1 MNQAKNVRL
10 LIVIAALG
18 YFVDVYDLIL
28 FIIVRQPSLQA
39 LGYEGV
45 ELTQKGIYLL
55 NLQMLGMLIGGIV
68 WGILGDKKGRLSVL
82 FGTIL
87 LYSVA
92 NIANG
97 MINNIEQ
104 YYVLRFIAGFG
115 LAGELGIGITLI
127 AEVMKKEHRGIGT
140 TIVSG
145 IGIAGAVVG
154 FLVADRFDWRVA
166 YYVGGAMG
174 LLLLLLR
181 VSVAESG
188 MFHNAKSSEVK
199 RGSFAQF
206 LSVRA
211 NFVKYVRCIF
221 VGIPVWFTIGI
232 LVTLATEF
240 AEALGVVG
248 EVLGSKAVMYHYIGA
263 SAGAFLTGFVS
274 QQLRS
279 RKKALLIALS
289 SLSVMLCVL
298 LLSQG
303 VSNTTFYWLLLIVGL
318 PNGYWSVF
326 MASASEQFGTNIRAT
341 VTTSAPNFVRG
352 MVVVLST
359 LFSYLSNEVGMG
371 FVGAASLI
379 GAAVM
384 ALAIFSTLKTQD
396 TFHKDLDYIEG

>member
-1 MNQAKNVRL
+1 MNHTKNVRL

-39 LGYEGV
+39 LGYSGA
-45 ELTQKGIYLL
+45 ELTQKGINLL

-87 LYSVA
+87 LYSLA
-92 NIANG
+92 NLANG
-97 MINNIEQ
+97 MITNIEQ
-104 YYVLRFIAGFG
+104 YYLLRFIAGFG

-154 FLVADRFDWRVA
+154 FLVADKFDWRVA
-166 YYVGGAMG
+166 YYVGGGMG

-188 MFHNAKSSEVK
+188 MFHKAKTSEVK
-199 RGSFAQF
+199 RGGFFAF
-206 LSVRA
+206 LTVRA
-211 NFVKYVRCIF
+211 NFIKYIRCIF

-240 AEALGVVG
+240 AEALGVQGV
-248 EVLGSKAVMYHYIGA
+248 VLGSKAVMYHYIGA
-263 SAGAFLTGFVS
+263 SAGAFLTGFIS
-274 QQLRS
+274 QKLRS
-279 RKKALLIALS
+279 RKKALLMALTG
-289 SLSVMLCVL
+289 LSMMLCVL
-298 LLSQG
+298 LLSKG

-352 MVVVLST
+352 AVVILT
-359 LFSYLSNEVGMG
+359 TIFGYLSNDAGMG
-371 FVGAASLI
+371 FVAAASLI
-379 GAAVM
+379 GTVVL
-384 ALAIFSTLKTQD
+384 ALAIFSTIKTQD
-396 TFHKDLDYIEG
+396 TFDKDLDYIEG

>member
-1 MNQAKNVRL
+1 MNHTKNVRL

-39 LGYEGV
+39 LGYSGA
-45 ELTQKGIYLL
+45 ELTQKGINLL

-87 LYSVA
+87 LYSLA
-92 NIANG
+92 NLANG

-104 YYVLRFIAGFG
+104 YYALRFIAGFG

-154 FLVADRFDWRVA
+154 FLVADKFDWRVA
-166 YYVGGAMG
+166 YYVGGGMG

-188 MFHNAKSSEVK
+188 MFHKAKTSEVK
-199 RGSFAQF
+199 RGGFFEF
-206 LSVRA
+206 LTIRA
-211 NFVKYVRCIF
+211 NFIKYIRCIF

-248 EVLGSKAVMYHYIGA
+248 KVVGSKAVMFHYIGA
-263 SAGAFLTGFVS
+263 SAGAFLTGFIS
-274 QQLRS
+274 QRLRS
-279 RKKALLIALS
+279 RKKALLLALTG
-289 SLSVMLCVL
+289 LAIMLGVL
-298 LLSQG
+298 LFSSG

-352 MVVVLST
+352 AVVILT
-359 LFSYLSNEVGMG
+359 TIFGYLSNDAGMG
-371 FVGAASLI
+371 FVAAASLI
-379 GAAVM
+379 GAVVL
-384 ALAIFSTLKTQD
+384 ALAIFSTIKTQD
-396 TFHKDLDYIEG
+396 TFDKDLDYIEG

>member
-1 MNQAKNVRL
+1 MNHTKNVRL

-39 LGYEGV
+39 LGFSGA
-45 ELTQKGIYLL
+45 ELTQKGITLL

-87 LYSVA
+87 LYSLA
-92 NIANG
+92 NLANG
-97 MINNIEQ
+97 MITNIGQ

-154 FLVADRFDWRVA
+154 FLVADKFDWRVA
-166 YYVGGAMG
+166 YYVGGGMG

-199 RGSFAQF
+199 RGSFFDF
-206 LSVRA
+206 LAVRA
-211 NFVKYVRCIF
+211 NFIKYIRCIF

-240 AEALGVVG
+240 AEALGVQGIVT
-248 EVLGSKAVMYHYIGA
+248 GSKAVMYHYIGA
-263 SAGAFLTGFVS
+263 SAGAFLTGFIS
-274 QQLRS
+274 QRLRS

-289 SLSVMLCVL
+289 GLSIMLCVL
-298 LLSQG
+298 MMSKG

-352 MVVVLST
+352 AVVLLT
-359 LFSYLSNEVGMG
+359 TIFGYLNNEAGMG

-379 GAAVM
+379 GAVVM
-384 ALAIFSTLKTQD
+384 ALAIFSTINTQD

>member
-1 MNQAKNVRL
+1 MNHTKNVRL

-39 LGYEGV
+39 LGYSGA
-45 ELTQKGIYLL
+45 ELTQKGINLL

-87 LYSVA
+87 LYSLA
-92 NIANG
+92 NLANG

-104 YYVLRFIAGFG
+104 YYALRFIAGFG

-154 FLVADRFDWRVA
+154 FLVADKFDWRVA
-166 YYVGGAMG
+166 YYVGGGMG

-188 MFHNAKSSEVK
+188 MFHKAKTSEVK
-199 RGSFAQF
+199 RGGFFEF
-206 LSVRA
+206 LTIRA
-211 NFVKYVRCIF
+211 NFIKYIRCIF

-248 EVLGSKAVMYHYIGA
+248 KVVGSKAVMYHYIGA
-263 SAGAFLTGFVS
+263 SAGAFLTGFIS
-274 QQLRS
+274 QRLRS
-279 RKKALLIALS
+279 RKKALLTALTG
-289 SLSVMLCVL
+289 LAIMLGVL
-298 LLSQG
+298 LLSNG

-352 MVVVLST
+352 AVVILT
-359 LFSYLSNEVGMG
+359 TIFGYLSNDAGMG
-371 FVGAASLI
+371 FVAAAGLI
-379 GAAVM
+379 GTVVL
-384 ALAIFSTLKTQD
+384 ALAIFSTIKTQD
-396 TFHKDLDYIEG
+396 TFDKDLDYIEG

>member
-1 MNQAKNVRL
+1 MNHTKNVRL

-39 LGYEGV
+39 LGYSGA
-45 ELTQKGIYLL
+45 ELTQKGINLL

-87 LYSVA
+87 LYSLA
-92 NIANG
+92 NLANG
-97 MINNIEQ
+97 MITNIEQ
-104 YYVLRFIAGFG
+104 YYALRFIAGFG

-154 FLVADRFDWRVA
+154 FLVADKFDWRVA
-166 YYVGGAMG
+166 YYVGGGMG

-188 MFHNAKSSEVK
+188 MFHKAKTSEVK
-199 RGSFAQF
+199 RGGFFEF
-206 LSVRA
+206 LTVRA
-211 NFVKYVRCIF
+211 NFIKYIRCIF
-221 VGIPVWFTIGI
+221 VGIPVWFTIGL

-248 EVLGSKAVMYHYIGA
+248 EVIGSKAVMYHYIGA
-263 SAGAFLTGFVS
+263 SAGAFLTGFIS
-274 QQLRS
+274 QRLRS

-289 SLSVMLCVL
+289 GLAIMLTVL
-298 LLSQG
+298 LLSNG

-352 MVVVLST
+352 AVVILT
-359 LFSYLSNEVGMG
+359 TIFGYLSNDAGMG
-371 FVGAASLI
+371 FVPAASLI
-379 GAAVM
+379 GAVVL
-384 ALAIFSTLKTQD
+384 ALAIFSTIKTQD

>member
-1 MNQAKNVRL
+1 MNHTKNVRL

-39 LGYEGV
+39 LGFSGA
-45 ELTQKGIYLL
+45 ELTQKGITLL

-87 LYSVA
+87 LYSLA
-92 NIANG
+92 NLANG
-97 MINNIEQ
+97 MITSIGQ

-154 FLVADRFDWRVA
+154 FLVADKFDWRVA
-166 YYVGGAMG
+166 YYVGGGMG

-199 RGSFAQF
+199 RGSFFDF
-206 LSVRA
+206 LAVRA
-211 NFVKYVRCIF
+211 NFIKYIRCIF

-240 AEALGVVG
+240 AEALGVQGPVT
-248 EVLGSKAVMYHYIGA
+248 GSKAVMYHYIGA
-263 SAGAFLTGFVS
+263 SAGAFLTGFIS
-274 QQLRS
+274 QRLRS

-289 SLSVMLCVL
+289 GLSIMLCVL
-298 LLSQG
+298 MMSKG

-352 MVVVLST
+352 AVVLLT
-359 LFSYLSNEVGMG
+359 TVFGYLNSEAGMG

-384 ALAIFSTLKTQD
+384 ALAIFSTIQTQD

>member
-127 AEVMKKEHRGIGT
+127 AEVMKKEHRGVGT

-248 EVLGSKAVMYHYIGA
+248 EVLSSKAVMYHYIGA
-263 SAGAFLTGFVS
+263 SAGAFLTGFIS

-379 GAAVM
+379 GTAVM